1 MDVCA
6 ILLSIGLTV
15 LCPAPPAPAVDPA
28 AEQLKAMQAEMRR
41 QEQQADEK
49 ISRLYRGLGD
59 CPECGPKRLDPKT
72 LTKSTQP

>member
-6 ILLSIGLTV
+6 ILLGIGLTV

-28 AEQLKAMQAEMRR
+28 AEELKAMQDEMRR

-49 ISRLYRGLGD
+49 IKRLYRGLGD
-59 CPECGPKRLDPKT
+59 CPECGQQHLDPRT
-72 LTKSTQP
+72 LTQRRPS